1 KKFFL
6 FKQVL
11 EYMKNILLHLQKCT
25 IICCLHGGGYASYAI
40 FSGND
45 SNQRNKNIYTRMKNF
60 GSQYER
66 FCQLA

>member
-1 KKFFL
+1 FL

-11 EYMKNILLHLQKCT
+11 EYMKNILLHLQKCI
-25 IICCLHGGGYASYAI
+25 IICCLHGGGGYASYAI

-60 GSQYER
+60 GSQYEM
-66 FCQLA
+66 FWQLA

>member
-1 KKFFL
+1 
-6 FKQVL
+6 
-11 EYMKNILLHLQKCT
+11 M
-25 IICCLHGGGYASYAI
+25 GGGYVSYAI

-66 FCQLA
+66 FWQLA

>member
-1 KKFFL
+1 
-6 FKQVL
+6 
-11 EYMKNILLHLQKCT
+11 MKNILLHLQKYT
-25 IICCLHGGGYASYAI
+25 IICCLHGGGYISYAI

-66 FCQLA
+66 FWQLA